1 VLEETEGPESG
12 PEGVGTGVD
21 PAALALAL
29 AGAGREEANA
39 FLRKQGALI
48 DDQRDH
54 LHEQRHLLLSRLRLG
69 QFSDRIKATLQV
81 MTVMVGAAIV
91 IGLGAA
97 VWNAS
102 RADGMVVE
110 AFSVP
115 PQYVESGITG
125 EVVANDLTDKI
136 GAIRDIGQSRSF
148 NDAQNVRKDSAEEI
162 KVEIPEIGVSVGQIQ
177 RYLRLWLGHERH
189 LTGNL
194 RLLGEGKIA
203 LSVTLDGERAVAVSG
218 ASGDLDKMEQQV
230 AERIFAGVEPI
241 NFVIYLAVEN
251 RGPESLAAAERATQ
265 LAADPVE
272 WADAYSLWSSATF
285 ASTGDAPLAIARA
298 RIATAIDAR
307 VMTGHIMVM
316 RLAAETGHS
325 QDVWREAQQLGGL
338 KDADQPKEQQGRGSA
353 SMLAEGAWFRETV
366 LGSFSQA
373 ASLAECPRCTAGARL
388 MIQAEFAAR
397 AHDSAAGRAL
407 VAQAA
412 ALDAK
417 QATAVDERFGNNI
430 HHVHYYLAVDTANW
444 PAAIAGARAYAESL
458 RSDPAIN
465 PGTKA
470 LRLRVRVAPML
481 AYALAMGGDAAA
493 AQAEIDPT
501 PGDCYDCTRTRGL
514 VAAAAKQRGRA
525 DYWFAR
531 AVQQAPSIP
540 FAYAD
545 WGQSLLARGKPD
557 EAIAQFQLANKK
569 GPHFADPLK
578 GWGEALM
585 AKNQSHLALAKF
597 AEAEKYARNWGRL
610 HLKWGEALVYVG
622 KKDEAKAQFA
632 RAVQLDLTQSE
643 KAELA
648 QRP

>member
-1 VLEETEGPESG
+1 MLEETEGQESG

-21 PAALALAL
+21 PAALALAV

-39 FLRKQGALI
+39 FLKKQGALI
-48 DDQRDH
+48 DDQRAH

-69 QFSDRIKATLQV
+69 RFSDRIKATLQV

-97 VWNAS
+97 AWNAS

-110 AFSVP
+110 SFSVP

-125 EVVANDLTDKI
+125 EVVANDLTDKL

-148 NDAQNVRKDSAEEI
+148 NNTQNVRKDSAEDI
-162 KVEIPEIGVSVGQIQ
+162 KVEIPEIGVSLGQIQ

-194 RLLGEGKIA
+194 RLLGAGKIA

-241 NFVIYLAVEN
+241 NFVIYLGVEN
-251 RGPESLAAAERATQ
+251 CGPESLAAAERATQ

-272 WADAYSLWSSATF
+272 RADAYSLWSSATF

-298 RIATAIDAR
+298 RIATAINAR

-316 RLAAETGHS
+316 RLAAETGH
-325 QDVWREAQQLGGL
+325 DEDGLREAQKLGGL
-338 KDADQPKEQQGRGSA
+338 TDADQPKEQQGRGSA
-353 SMLAEGAWFRETV
+353 SMLAEGALFRETES
-366 LGSFSQA
+366 GSFLQA
-373 ASLAECPRCTAGARL
+373 ASENECSRCTAGTRL

-397 AHDSAAGRAL
+397 AHDVAAGRAL
-407 VAQAA
+407 IAQGV

-417 QATAVDERFGNNI
+417 QVTTVVERFADNI
-430 HHVHYYLAVDTANW
+430 RHVHYYLAVDMANW

-470 LRLRVRVAPML
+470 LRLRVRAAPML
-481 AYALAMGGDAAA
+481 AYALAMDGDAAA

-501 PGDCYDCTRTRGL
+501 PSDCYDCTRTRGL
-514 VAAAAKQRGRA
+514 VAAAAKQWGRA
-525 DYWFAR
+525 NYWFAR

-540 FAYAD
+540 FAYVD

-557 EAIAQFQLANKK
+557 EAIAQFALANQK
-569 GPHFADPLK
+569 GPHFADPLE

-585 AKNQSHLALAKF
+585 AKNQSHRALAKF
-597 AEAEKYARNWGRL
+597 AEAEKYAPNWGRL
-610 HLKWGEALVYVG
+610 HLKWGEALAYAV
-622 KKDEAKAQFA
+622 KTDEAKAQFA
-632 RAVQLDLTQSE
+632 LAAKLDLTLIE
-643 KAELA
+643 KAEL
-648 QRP
+648 RRVP